1 MRILLSSPQRPF
13 LVVGSLERGGKKKR
27 KTRGW
32 FGRRKKGSA
41 RGPMGIFI
49 PFIKAA
55 IAFYGTVS
63 NRV

>member
-13 LVVGSLERGGKKKR
+13 CVVGRLERGEKKR
-27 KTRGW
+27 KTRGGL
-32 FGRRKKGSA
+32 GRRKKGSA
-41 RGPMGIFI
+41 CGPTGIFI

-63 NRV
+63 NRA